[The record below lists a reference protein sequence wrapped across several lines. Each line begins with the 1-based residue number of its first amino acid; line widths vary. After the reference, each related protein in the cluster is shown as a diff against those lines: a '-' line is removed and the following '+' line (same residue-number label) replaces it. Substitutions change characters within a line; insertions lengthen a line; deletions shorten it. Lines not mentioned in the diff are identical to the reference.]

1 MENLVIFSINA
12 LVIMAIWFFC
22 FKPAVKSRK
31 QVELQILKREI
42 NQFFSL
48 RPKASHNQIM
58 RNKLLEVVSD
68 TESTLDH
75 VSLSA
80 YIAWTIEVEKN
91 EALRIALDKE
101 IDEKFFTKD
110 ADLREFISKVRNESS
125 MIGISYMIESSFFLL
140 AFGTF
145 ISICLFVKDLFKK
158 GKITFK
164 DIKPEFEHA
173 AEKIF
178 KSDFIEQKSFFTSKV
193 C

>member
-31 QVELQILKREI
+31 QVELQILKKEI
-42 NQFFSL
+42 NQFFSSN
-48 RPKASHNQIM
+48 PKLAHNKIM
-58 RNKLLEVVSD
+58 KQKLLEVISD

-110 ADLREFISKVRNESS
+110 ANLKEFISKVRNESS

-140 AFGTF
+140 AFGSIVSVCMF
-145 ISICLFVKDLFKK
+145 IKDLFKK
-158 GKITFK
+158 GRITFK
-164 DIKPEFEHA
+164 DIRPEFEA
-173 AEKIF
+173 TAEKIF
-178 KSDFIEQKSFFTSKV
+178 KSDFIEQKSFFTTKM